1 MSILRLQSG
10 NPDRVIR
17 RKAVPGICEK
27 KKLIIRMSPN
37 VPGTIRTELYFFV
50 VMVRLI
56 ITKHCEAQVIF
67 LVITVLSDS
76 SMITVIQ
83 SL

>member
-1 MSILRLQSG
+1 MSILRLESG

-27 KKLIIRMSPN
+27 KFIIRMSPN

-56 ITKHCEAQVIF
+56 ITKHCEAQVIY
-67 LVITVLSDS
+67 LVITVLSDT
-76 SMITVIQ
+76 SMITVLH